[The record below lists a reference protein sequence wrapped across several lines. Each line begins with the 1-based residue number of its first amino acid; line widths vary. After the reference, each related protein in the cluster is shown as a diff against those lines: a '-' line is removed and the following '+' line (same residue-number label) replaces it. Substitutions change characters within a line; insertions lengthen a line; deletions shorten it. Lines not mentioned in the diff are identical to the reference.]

1 MKHCSKKIAFTI
13 VFFTFISA
21 VSFAEKSISTNNEKD
36 LFEYNNIIVSLE
48 KPAAPIVTDN
58 YIIFTASSKA
68 RFTGIAFDF
77 EDYKKIHPF
86 QIRKTT
92 DAENKETN
100 SVMFFLLERP
110 KKISTIKY
118 RLVID
123 GLWTT
128 DPQNPL
134 TEYESSSGISLS
146 KIEIKETLPE
156 VTSKKEKDFVKFV
169 YRGKSGQKIR
179 LGGTFTNWDSWIYEL
194 EESEP
199 GFYQLSIP
207 LTTGT
212 YYYNYYL
219 GMNAIVDKT
228 NPQRAFTKDG
238 RISSVIVV
246 Q

>member
-1 MKHCSKKIAFTI
+1 MKHCLRKITLAI
-13 VFFTFISA
+13 LFFHFITFA
-21 VSFAEKSISTNNEKD
+21 FAEKPKIVEKD
-36 LFEYNNIIVSLE
+36 LFEYNNIVVGLE
-48 KPAAPIVTDN
+48 KPTAPVVTDN
-58 YIIFTASSKA
+58 YIIFTASSLA

-77 EDYKKIHPF
+77 ENYKKIHPF

-92 DAENKETN
+92 DAENKTTN
-100 SVMFFLLERP
+100 SIMFLLLERP
-110 KKISTIKY
+110 KGISEIKY

-134 TEYESSSGISLS
+134 TEYDSSSGISLS
-146 KIEIKETLPE
+146 KIEIKNSIPE
-156 VTSKKEKDFVKFV
+156 VTNKQDKDIVKFV
-169 YRGKSGQKIR
+169 YRGKSGQKVR

-194 EESEP
+194 EETEP

-219 GMNAIVDKT
+219 GMTAIVDKT
-228 NPQRAFTKDG
+228 NPERAFTPDG
-238 RISSVIVV
+238 RIASVIVV